1 MKAAEVRK
9 KFTDYFE
16 KQGHKKLP
24 SSPVV
29 PADDPTIL
37 FTNAGMVQFKKV
49 FLGQEQPPPGR
60 RATTVQKCVRAGGKH
75 NDLEQVGHTA
85 RHHTFFEML
94 GNFSFGD
101 YFKRDAIK
109 FAWEFVTKELR
120 LPPEHLRVSVYEE
133 DDEARAL
140 WREIAGLPDSRI
152 YGLGAHDNFW
162 QMADTGPCGPCTEI
176 FIDLAYVAKDFAIP
190 AGAKGEWTEIDRK
203 EFSKDA
209 FIEGAEAGRFLEFW
223 NLVFMQFDRQ
233 EDGTLVPLPKP
244 SVDTG
249 AGLERISAIMQGE
262 SNSFHAD
269 VFVDLIKAVEKT
281 VGHRYSREDVAP
293 NKRKVAKASAKAG
306 AGGAKKTAARK
317 SAQKSAAERGDVRST
332 ANTLPRGAEPASF
345 RVIADHS
352 RAVAILLA
360 DGVFPSN
367 EGRGYVLRRI
377 LRRAVRH
384 AWLLGRREPTLVEVV
399 RVVIDQLGDVYPEL
413 RQRAKH
419 IIDTTRAEEQRF
431 LDTIEG
437 GMRRFDELA
446 PEKTTQGSTAIHGTI
461 AGEDAFKL
469 YDTFGFPIDLTE
481 LMARERNYSVDIA
494 GFEAALQAQ
503 RTQSQDERRSR
514 KVGIEQDLLGVG
526 EWIVGTVGATVGNL
540 LDAAAGTKASRATP
554 PKNAAETAL
563 NSAPLGTFTGYDAL
577 DVNTDVIAK
586 RDLPDGRAAVIL
598 RETPFYVESGGQISD
613 RGEILGEGWRVDV
626 DEVRKVDGRTAALGK
641 VTGKVQLGKA
651 RATVPR
657 DRRRDTERNH
667 TATHLL
673 HAALRQVL
681 GEHVHQAGSLV
692 APDRLRF
699 DFTHHGPLTPHQV
712 TEVENIV
719 NRGILD
725 GAQLTFEEKPYADAV
740 AGGAMHLFNEKYGD
754 VVRVVT
760 IPGLSVELCGG
771 THVRNTAEIAL
782 FKIVSETGVAAGVRR
797 IEAVTGRGALDLL
810 RERESEL
817 KEIEGLVRAP
827 AGGAVKRV
835 HALVEERRVLEKRLE
850 EAMRSGGGGAIKSLV
865 EQGSV
870 VNGVKVVAANVSAP
884 DLPSL
889 QAMGD
894 ALREQ
899 MESGV
904 GVLAAS
910 FENGKNTMLAVVSDD
925 LRDRGI
931 RADTILRELAEAAG
945 GKGGGKPHMA
955 QAGIPD
961 AARMASVVADA
972 PEMIRKH
979 LALTS

>member
-1 MKAAEVRK
+1 MKASEVRQ
-9 KFTDYFE
+9 KFTEYFE
-16 KQGHKKLP
+16 KQGHVVLP

-29 PADDPTIL
+29 PGDDPTL
-37 FTNAGMVQFKKV
+37 MFTNAGMVQFKKV

-94 GNFSFGD
+94 GNFSF
-101 YFKRDAIK
+101 DAIR
-109 FAWEFVTKELR
+109 FAWEFVTKVLR
-120 LPPEHLRVSVYEE
+120 LPPEHLRVSVFED

-140 WREIAGLPDSRI
+140 WREVAGLSDSRI

-176 FIDLAYVAKDFAIP
+176 FIDLAHVARDFTIP
-190 AGAKGEWTEIDRK
+190 AGAKGEWTEINRK

-209 FIEGAEAGRFLEFW
+209 FVEGAEAGRFLEFW

-233 EDGTLVPLPKP
+233 PDETLVPLPKP

-269 VFVDLIKAVEKT
+269 VFVDLIAAVEKT
-281 VGHRYSREDVAP
+281 VGHRYGREDGLPKSGKVS
-293 NKRKVAKASAKAG
+293 KRKGKAG
-306 AGGAKKTAARK
+306 TSAKKTATKKDTPTKRGSK
-317 SAQKSAAERGDVRST
+317 SA
-332 ANTLPRGAEPASF
+332 TLLRGAEPASF
-345 RVIADHS
+345 RIIADHS

-437 GMRRFDELA
+437 GMKRFDELA
-446 PEKTTQGSTAIHGTI
+446 PEKSTQGSTAIHGTI
-461 AGEDAFKL
+461 SGEDAFKL

-481 LMARERNYSVDIA
+481 LMARERGYSVDIA

-503 RTQSQDERRSR
+503 RTQSQEERRSR

-526 EWIVGTVGATVGNL
+526 EWVIGAVGATLGGIV
-540 LDAAAGTKASRATP
+540 DAASGASASPATKTRGTDGGRFD
-554 PKNAAETAL
+554 
-563 NSAPLGTFTGYDAL
+563 SAPSVRFTGYDSL

-586 RDLPDGRAAVIL
+586 RDLADGRVAVML
-598 RETPFYVESGGQISD
+598 RETPFYAESGGQISD
-613 RGEILGEGWRVDV
+613 RGEIQGEDWRVDV

-641 VTGKVQLGKA
+641 VTGQVKLGKA
-651 RATVPR
+651 RASVPR

-673 HAALRQVL
+673 HAALRLVL

-699 DFTHHGPLTPHQV
+699 DFTHHGPLSPHEIA
-712 TEVENIV
+712 EVENLV
-719 NRGILD
+719 NRGILE
-725 GAQLTFEEKPYADAV
+725 GVPLTFEEKPYAEAV
-740 AGGAMHLFNEKYGD
+740 GGGAMALFGEKYGD

-760 IPGLSVELCGG
+760 IPGISVELCGG

-810 RERESEL
+810 REREREL

-827 AGGAVKRV
+827 VGGAVKRV
-835 HALVEERRVLEKRLE
+835 RTLVEDRRGLEKRLE
-850 EAMRSGGGGAIKSLV
+850 DAMRSGGGGAIKSLV
-865 EQGSV
+865 DQGSV
-870 VNGVKVVAANVSAP
+870 VNGVKVVAANVTAP

-899 MESGV
+899 METGV

-910 FENGKNTMLAVVSDD
+910 FDNGKNTMLAVVSDD
-925 LRDRGI
+925 LRDRGV

-945 GKGGGKPHMA
+945 GKGGGKSHMA

-961 AARMASVVADA
+961 AARMASAVADA

-979 LALTS
+979 LAATA